1 MGEVVK
7 RGGFGT
13 SVTPVSQFYFQQAY
27 MNVMMGPWK
36 KISDGYGKMVLGYFG
51 KTPIEP
57 DPEIVKIAAEQLN
70 LEPTTKTPL
79 EIDDANPKKGIEAA
93 KKALTEAGITD
104 FSDENIFIAA
114 TCGAKGIAFLQGKAQ
129 VGVRKGNGEEKKA
142 EIKKEDMNPSKI
154 SNYTVMVNGKNF
166 NVEVYDE
173 TADAGKNYSVNVK

>member
-1 MGEVVK
+1 MGKYAEVIKAMGEVVK

-27 MNVMMGPWK
+27 MNVMVGPWK
-36 KISDGYGKMVLGYFG
+36 KITDGYGKMVLGYFG

-57 DPEIVKIAAEQLN
+57 DPEIVKIASEQLK

-93 KKALTEAGITD
+93 KKTLTEAGITD

-114 TCGAKGIAFLQGKAQ
+114 ACGAKGIAFLKGEAT
-129 VGVRKGNGEEKKA
+129 VGVRKNNMQAKTPV
-142 EIKKEDMNPSKI
+142 KKEETNTSKI
-154 SNYTVMVNGKNF
+154 NSYNLMINGKNF
-166 NVEVYDE
+166 DVEVYEE
-173 TADAGKNYSVNVK
+173 TA